1 MIFKNIYKP
10 LLLGTVLCLAY
21 SCDKYLDIND
31 DPNRVNK
38 APLST
43 QLTGTMTATADNHYT
58 AAVTISQ
65 ITQHMA
71 SAAANGSTDTHNEIR
86 LGTLWS
92 GTYLNAMTN
101 LNDIVKLSGERSAPH
116 YAGIAKVLMAVN
128 LGLTTDIWG
137 DAPFGQAFSLEKAFY
152 PAYDNQQTLYTNI
165 QSLLDAAILDLAQ
178 PTSVFKP
185 TAADDV
191 IYGGNLAK
199 WTKLAKALKARY
211 AIHLTKKGGAAAA
224 TATLAALTGALADNT
239 DDCQI
244 VYNTTTN
251 LNRWH
256 QLSLAL
262 NTGNTSIR
270 PSEQLADAMNG
281 TTYGVWDPRLPI
293 MTGVRTAITNTWKGN
308 INGAGTGGVLD
319 ILVTNWYSMA
329 TSPILVM
336 TFAEQKFIE
345 AEARFIANGGNATST
360 GANAETY
367 KAYLDGIDAHMK
379 KIGVPDT
386 GRTRYLAAPQV
397 AVGAANLKMSHIMTE
412 KWKALFLHAEAWTDM
427 RRYDYSGNI
436 YKDLTLPSNHNPS
449 LGGQWIRRAEYP
461 LDEFSR
467 NGEQVRKVVQ
477 PASAKLWWDQ

>member
-1 MIFKNIYKP
+1 MILKNRYKP
-10 LLLGTVLCLAY
+10 LFLGAMLCLAY
-21 SCDKYLDIND
+21 SCSDYLDINN
-31 DPNRVNK
+31 DPNRVVN

-43 QLTGTMTATADNHYT
+43 QLTGTITATSDNHYT
-58 AAVTISQ
+58 AAFTTSQ
-65 ITQHMA
+65 IVQHMA
-71 SAAANGSTDTHNEIR
+71 AAAANGSADTHNEIR
-86 LGTLWS
+86 LPGLWT

-101 LNDIVKLSGERSAPH
+101 LNDIIKLSAERNAPH

-128 LGLTTDIWG
+128 LGLTTDTWG

-152 PAYDNQQTLYTNI
+152 PTYDNQQTLYTNI
-165 QSLLDAAILDLAQ
+165 QSLLDAAIADLAQ

-185 TAADDV
+185 TTVDDV
-191 IYGGNLAK
+191 IYGGNLTK

-211 AIHLTKKGGAAAA
+211 AIHLTKKGGVAAA
-224 TATLAALTGALADNT
+224 TATIAALTGAMADNT

-244 VYNTTTN
+244 VYNTTI

-281 TTYGVWDPRLPI
+281 TTFGVWDPRLPI
-293 MTGVRTAITNTWKGN
+293 MMGVRTAITNTWKGN
-308 INGAGTGGVLD
+308 VNGAGAGGVLD
-319 ILVTNWYSMA
+319 LLVTNWYSTA
-329 TSPILVM
+329 ASPILVM
-336 TFAEQKFIE
+336 TFSEQKFIE
-345 AEARFIANGGNATST
+345 AEARFIANGGNASST
-360 GANAETY
+360 GTNAEAY

-386 GRTRYLAAPQV
+386 GRLRYLAAPQV
-397 AVGAANLKMSHIMTE
+397 AVGATNLKMSHIMTE

-427 RRYDYSGNI
+427 RRYDFAGTI
-436 YKDLTLPSNHNPS
+436 YKDLTLPTNHNPS